1 MKIVFSKK
9 FEREYKKLPI
19 LVKNLAEK
27 KELIFRS
34 NPFDPLLN
42 THKLHGKLKNYWSFS
57 IGYNYRIIFEFEDEN
72 LVYFYSV
79 GTHEIYQ

>member
-1 MKIVFSKK
+1 MKIIFSKK
-9 FEREYKKLPI
+9 FEREYKKLPVF
-19 LVKNLAEK
+19 VKKSAEK

-34 NPFDPLLN
+34 NLFDASLN
-42 THKLHGKLKNYWSFS
+42 VHKLHGKLKNYWSFS
-57 IGYNYRIIFEFEDEN
+57 IGYNYRIIFEFENEN